1 MIKYRTIKVRLY
13 PNDFQRKIIDK
24 TFELCSK
31 MYNTLLFE
39 QSNIYAD
46 YLNKKDNITDISKYF
61 KNNKKCSVKSI
72 KKADKTNDY
81 YKVDSLALEYEE
93 KNLFNV
99 FKMFFKTQCNYLKY
113 KTLKDKHSYYT
124 RCVNDNIC
132 FNKHYIKL
140 PKLGLFLIKGINTKY
155 LNCIVT
161 IVKIYEYKNNKY
173 YAHIVIKHIENTSI
187 ITTNLDTKKNVIG
200 LDFKI
205 SDLFV
210 SSDGYI
216 PYYPSTYYKYIEHL
230 RVLEKSLKFKS
241 FGSKSR
247 KQHITKIINIHK
259 KIKSFR
265 KLHKIS
271 NYLCLKYSSII
282 IETLDLKEI
291 SQKLH
296 NGTNTYDTSYGNFI
310 KLLTYKVTNS
320 IIKLYKRFPSSKLC
334 SNCGYTKKDLTL
346 NDRIYNCNY
355 CGMEL
360 DRDLNTAI
368 NIKTAGISILKNMKI
383 FSST

>member
-1 MIKYRTIKVRLY
+1 MIKYRIIKVHLY
-13 PNDFQRKIIDK
+13 PNDFQRKIIYK

-31 MYNTLLFE
+31 MYITLLFE

-61 KNNKKCSVKSI
+61 KNNKICSVKSI

-99 FKMFFKTQCNYLKY
+99 FKMFFKTKCNYPKY
-113 KTLKDKHSYYT
+113 KTLKDKYSYYT

-155 LNCIVT
+155 LTCIVT

-173 YAHIVIKHIENTSI
+173 YAHIIIKHIENTSI
-187 ITTNLDTKKNVIG
+187 ITTNLDTKNVIG

-216 PYYPSTYYKYIEHL
+216 PYYPSAYYKYIDHL

-241 FGSKSR
+241 FGSKS
-247 KQHITKIINIHK
+247 KKTHIIKIINIHK
-259 KIKSFR
+259 KNKNFR
-265 KLHKIS
+265 NDLLHKIS
-271 NYLCLKYSSII
+271 TYLCLKYSSII

-291 SQKLH
+291 SQH
-296 NGTNTYDTSYGNFI
+296 NF
-310 KLLTYKVTNS
+310 
-320 IIKLYKRFPSSKLC
+320 
-334 SNCGYTKKDLTL
+334 KK
-346 NDRIYNCNY
+346 
-355 CGMEL
+355 
-360 DRDLNTAI
+360 
-368 NIKTAGISILKNMKI
+368 
-383 FSST
+383 